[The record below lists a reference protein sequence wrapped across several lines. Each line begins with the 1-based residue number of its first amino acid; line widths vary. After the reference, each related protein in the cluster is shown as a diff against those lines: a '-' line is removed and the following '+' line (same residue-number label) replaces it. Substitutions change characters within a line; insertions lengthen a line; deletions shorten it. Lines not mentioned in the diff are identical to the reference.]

1 MSQNIFQAQLY
12 SALSLIWNHA
22 LINGRRQNALL
33 DAKKIRKEDIQ
44 YFQVI
49 LDECH
54 NIVNAENIFAVDFIK
69 NFEREM
75 RKFNAGIIF
84 ATQSPEEMVP
94 DKVESAALSSLK
106 VVFELCQYKVIMAMD
121 PSQLQKMRSLL
132 GDSLTSSDYE
142 RIPNLS
148 TGEAIFNTGSKERY
162 NVTIIPNRRQLE
174 DFKGGQ

>member
-1 MSQNIFQAQLY
+1 
-12 SALSLIWNHA
+12 
-22 LINGRRQNALL
+22 
-33 DAKKIRKEDIQ
+33 
-44 YFQVI
+44 
-49 LDECH
+49 
-54 NIVNAENIFAVDFIK
+54 
-69 NFEREM
+69 
-75 RKFNAGIIF
+75 
-84 ATQSPEEMVP
+84 MVP